1 MPDLYVAALSATDS
15 LGLSDTFVDAITT
28 MKADYLIYVAA
39 IVPIGLAI
47 WAAPKVIGWA
57 KRFFTGIS
65 R

>member
-1 MPDLYVAALSATDS
+1 MPNLVVALSAGTDS
-15 LGLSDTFVDAITT
+15 LGLSSTFVDAITT

-39 IVPIGLAI
+39 IVPIALAI

-57 KRFFTGIS
+57 KRFFTSLS